1 MLALKSSIKMCSS
14 VACFLTLCLAGFP
27 WSTKHRGE
35 ARSRAVW
42 SNKCRSPMNHWVLQS
57 LICSLCAFWK
67 QCTEHNAKLPKD
79 TMIIIVL
86 CCHHV
91 PHTQAHPKVKGN
103 LHSEVL
109 LSSFVK
115 DPSCPLIFKNVPQG
129 MKTSAKT
136 CVGLIVHPCIERER
150 LSWDTRGQ
158 EDRRN
163 EKKNQDQTL
172 LRHHSASPQ
181 AFEERDSRLKCW
193 NLPWKWWI
201 ITAVVHSSKISP
213 SRTPSRKAGIQA
225 AHKLTYC
232 QQWSCNTLPA

>member
-42 SNKCRSPMNHWVLQS
+42 SNKCKSPMNHWVLQS

-115 DPSCPLIFKNVPQG
+115 DPSCPLLFKNVPQG

-150 LSWDTRGQ
+150 LSWDTR
-158 EDRRN
+158 RRSSLTAHKITRRQKKWK
-163 EKKNQDQTL
+163 EKPGPDTAQTSL
-172 LRHHSASPQ
+172 SISTGFWRKGLQTEMLKPSLKMMDHHCSSAQ
-181 AFEERDSRLKCW
+181 QQ
-193 NLPWKWWI
+193 NLPF
-201 ITAVVHSSKISP
+201 THSFPKGRNPGCS
-213 SRTPSRKAGIQA
+213 
-225 AHKLTYC
+225 
-232 QQWSCNTLPA
+232 